1 MSNSTNDTDVTS
13 DSEESEVTITQSKLP
28 AIKEADL
35 PNVLEGV
42 SKASGMLDGSSHV
55 SVAVRLKADDKPSAL
70 VIPDI
75 SKDKDRP
82 VYLTKPISLNAKK
95 FKAFLEKK
103 ITLPKRIGDLLENIT
118 ISCNAFYYVSETSP
132 PEETDKSKTPL
143 LIMFSLSFKNAG
155 LIESLSGDKDL
166 GELFDITGASVRIFR
181 CPAESFKVLEDYAK
195 SLSE

>member
-1 MSNSTNDTDVTS
+1 MSNEANDTDVTS
-13 DSEESEVTITQSKLP
+13 GSEESEVTITQSNVP
-28 AIKEADL
+28 ALKEADL

-42 SKASGMLDGSSHV
+42 SKASGMLDGNSHV

-82 VYLTKPISLNAKK
+82 VYLTKPITLDGEK

-103 ITLPKRIGDLLENIT
+103 ITLPDRIGKLLKNIA
-118 ISCNAFYYVSETSP
+118 ISCNAFYYVSEHP
-132 PEETDKSKTPL
+132 PPKEAEKSTKPL
-143 LIMFSLSFKNAG
+143 LMMFSLSFKNAG

-166 GELFDITGASVRIFR
+166 GDLFDITGASVRIFR